1 MSQLPSG
8 RAPICYIAAWTA
20 SIACMCFVLFMLCVQ
35 GVQEV
40 NRMMRV
46 RSTTA
51 MSGTDPAGCLVLLQ
65 QMATCFLPPVFFFD
79 VRLSGL
85 LLGGYAAHALAIY
98 ILIYGTFLS
107 PTVRS
112 ALITHLWRCAV
123 LLYCRAGST
132 RCLHPKSESQT
143 ATGER
148 FNWFAR
154 HWCQTIFRPDTGRSA
169 HSDQYRR
176 SQFDPIRYSTNRK
189 LTKRNF
195 ITTGE
200 R

>member
-65 QMATCFLPPVFFFD
+65 QMATCSLPPVFFWCPTIRIAARWLRGTRPGHLHTDLWHVPFTHRTFRANYTS
-79 VRLSGL
+79 VTLRRLT
-85 LLGGYAAHALAIY
+85 
-98 ILIYGTFLS
+98 ILPSRFNSMPASEIRITNRNRGTFQLIRA
-107 PTVRS
+107 PLMPDYIQTWYGAIS
-112 ALITHLWRCAV
+112 A
-123 LLYCRAGST
+123 
-132 RCLHPKSESQT
+132 
-143 ATGER
+143 
-148 FNWFAR
+148 
-154 HWCQTIFRPDTGRSA
+154 
-169 HSDQYRR
+169 
-176 SQFDPIRYSTNRK
+176 
-189 LTKRNF
+189 
-195 ITTGE
+195 
-200 R
+200 